1 LELVRKVNPEFDMYI
16 YSDAE
21 CEEFIKDNFS
31 NDVLGA
37 FNSLIPGAYKSDLWR
52 YCVLYVK
59 GGVYMDIKIHSIPTR
74 PLFTTISSWFCTKD
88 SSDPVCRPENIVQ
101 SIQDTAIQQQAL
113 FGTNAI
119 FVQDGK
125 EGSCYPIGV
134 YNGFMASMPKNP
146 VFKQCIDD
154 IVESWKKNAIGLTP
168 LDLTGPCLLGKYLM
182 AMISP
187 EYPMNLPFKYNNTSL
202 DSANLGPGIKL
213 NGEMILQHYET
224 YRTEQKL
231 FQSKAHYSELWQ
243 KGSSG
248 VWK

>member
-1 LELVRKVNPEFDMYI
+1 VEAFHDELFPVQHHYPRTKDSGGAVNGMPLVIYESWSTRNVPKGMKENLELVRKVNPEFDMYI

-101 SIQDTAIQQQAL
+101 SIQDTAIQQQTL

-146 VFKQCIDD
+146 VFKQCIDAV
-154 IVESWKKNAIGLTP
+154 VESW
-168 LDLTGPCLLGKYLM
+168 
-182 AMISP
+182 
-187 EYPMNLPFKYNNTSL
+187 
-202 DSANLGPGIKL
+202 
-213 NGEMILQHYET
+213 
-224 YRTEQKL
+224 
-231 FQSKAHYSELWQ
+231 
-243 KGSSG
+243 
-248 VWK
+248 